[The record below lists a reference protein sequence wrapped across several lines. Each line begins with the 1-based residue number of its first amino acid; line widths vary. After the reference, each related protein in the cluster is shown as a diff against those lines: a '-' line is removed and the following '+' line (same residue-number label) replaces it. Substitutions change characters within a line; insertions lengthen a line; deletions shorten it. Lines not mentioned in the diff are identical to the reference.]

1 MRRKNRFRSFTSLSP
16 AVKASIVLMLT
27 QLIQKGLQVLTTPI
41 LTRLL
46 STSEYGQVALFLSWY
61 EILSIFT
68 SLCLSGGVF
77 NNGMLDFR
85 EDRDVFSL
93 SLYTLTLLSSC
104 VIGLVLTV
112 FCAFVWNFINLPVYI
127 IAYMFILQAFEGALA
142 MWSVRQRF
150 EYRYRALAIVTVALA
165 VISPACGILAIHQ
178 FQGHAAVANIIG
190 SRGVFLI
197 VYLAMLAVSVRK
209 AKGKVNPHYWRYA
222 LRFNL
227 PIIPHYLSQHIL
239 NHMDRIQIAAIVGEA
254 SAGIYSLAY
263 SGASVV
269 KLVWTSIN
277 ASLIP
282 WTYEKCEKGQFKQI
296 DSLTRLLVLG
306 YAIICVMVMF
316 LAPEIIYI
324 LAPVSYHEGI
334 YVVPSV
340 IIGVY
345 FSALYFIFANVVYYY
360 KKPKYVMVGS
370 VVSAVANVTLNA
382 IFIPRF
388 GYFAAGYTTMFAYLL
403 QSVIDYWA
411 MRKVSPDKIYDMR
424 YIVGISV
431 GVVVIGLVLNLIY
444 GYRLLRYSLMG
455 ILLAYTVFY
464 VERHKETF
472 MQLIRRKGNAM

>member
-1 MRRKNRFRSFTSLSP
+1 MSFRDKMRSAGSLSP
-16 AVKASIVLMLT
+16 AAKASIVLMLT

-46 STSEYGQVALFLSWY
+46 STTEYGQVSLFLSWY
-61 EILSIFT
+61 EILLIFT

-93 SLYTLTLLSSC
+93 SLYTLTLLASSI
-104 VIGLVLTV
+104 IGVAVTA
-112 FCAFVWNFINLPVYI
+112 FCAFVYNFINLPIYI
-127 IAYMFILQAFEGALA
+127 IAYMFVLQAFEGTLA

-150 EYRYRALAIVTVALA
+150 EYKYKALAIVTVALA
-165 VISPACGILAIHQ
+165 VISPICGILAIVK
-178 FQGHAAVANIIG
+178 FRDHAMAGNIIG

-197 VYLAMLAVSVRK
+197 VYLAMLIVLVRK
-209 AKGKVNPHYWRYA
+209 AKWRIDPRYWRYA
-222 LRFNL
+222 LKFNL

-239 NHMDRIQIAAIVGEA
+239 NHMDRIQIAAILGEA

-282 WTYEKCEKGQFKQI
+282 WTYEKCEKEQFRQI
-296 DSLTRLLVLG
+296 DALTRLLILG

-316 LAPEIIYI
+316 LAPEIIHI
-324 LAPVSYHEGI
+324 LAPDSYHEGV

-360 KKPKYVMVGS
+360 KKPKFVMVGS
-370 VVSAVANVTLNA
+370 VISAIANVVLNA

-388 GYFAAGYTTMFAYLL
+388 GYYAAGYTTMTAYFL
-403 QSVIDYWA
+403 QSAIDYWA
-411 MRKVSPDKIYDMR
+411 MRKVAPDKIYDMR
-424 YIVGISV
+424 YIVGISAS
-431 GVVVIGLVLNLIY
+431 VVAIGLVLNLIY
-444 GYRLLRYSLMG
+444 GHLLLRYCLLGLLLVFAVVYLKKHKSALIQLM
-455 ILLAYTVFY
+455 
-464 VERHKETF
+464 
-472 MQLIRRKGNAM
+472 RRKGNVV